1 MTVKGIYEETEKE
14 MKRSLEVT
22 QKTFAGIRT
31 GRASLALLD
40 GIQVDAYST
49 SLPLNQ
55 VAVLA
60 IPESRLITIAPWDV
74 SLIPA
79 IEKAILKS
87 DLGITP
93 SNDGKIIRLTVP
105 PLTEERRKELVRV
118 VKKMGEEGRVGIR
131 NIRRDAN
138 EKIKAQEKKKEI
150 SEDDLHKALDHIQEL
165 TDRCIEQL
173 EEVLSKKEKE
183 IMEF

>member
-1 MTVKGIYEETEKE
+1 MTLKGIYEETEKE

-22 QKTFAGIRT
+22 QKSFAGIRT
-31 GRASLALLD
+31 GRASLSLLD
-40 GIQVDAYST
+40 GIQVEAYSA

-55 VAVLA
+55 VAVLG
-60 IPESRLITIAPWDV
+60 IPESRMMTIAPWDV

-93 SNDGKIIRLTVP
+93 SNDGKIIRLSIP

-118 VKKMGEEGRVGIR
+118 VKKMGEEGRVAIR
-131 NIRRDAN
+131 NLRRDAN
-138 EKIKAQEKKKEI
+138 EKIKGQEKKKEI
-150 SEDDLHKALDHIQEL
+150 SEDELHKALDHIQEL
-165 TDRCIEQL
+165 TNRSIEQL
-173 EEVLSKKEKE
+173 EELLGKKEKE

>member
-1 MTVKGIYEETEKE
+1 MALTAIYGEAEKE

-22 QKTFAGIRT
+22 QKSFAGIRT
-31 GRASLALLD
+31 GRASLSLME

-49 SLPLNQ
+49 TLPLNQ
-55 VAVLA
+55 VAALA
-60 IPESRLITIAPWDV
+60 IPESRLISIAPWDT

-93 SNDGKIIRLTVP
+93 SNDGKIIRLAIP
-105 PLTEERRKELVRV
+105 SLTEERRKELVKVIKRL
-118 VKKMGEEGRVGIR
+118 GEEGRVAIR
-131 NIRRDAN
+131 NLRRDAN
-138 EKIKAQEKKKEI
+138 EKLKVQEKQKEI

-165 TDRCIEQL
+165 TDRYIEQL
-173 EEVLSKKEKE
+173 EDLLAKKEKE
-183 IMEF
+183 ILEF